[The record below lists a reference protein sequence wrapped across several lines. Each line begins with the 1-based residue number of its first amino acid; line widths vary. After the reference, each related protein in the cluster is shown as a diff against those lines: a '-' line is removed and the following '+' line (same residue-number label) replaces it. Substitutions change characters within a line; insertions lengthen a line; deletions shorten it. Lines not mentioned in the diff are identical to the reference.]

1 MNARSLDELEAQLDE
16 IRRSPVDGG
25 VLRLIVRRPALEERE
40 LVETAE
46 LDVEHGLVGDSWRVR
61 GSKATA
67 DGSADPEAQITLM
80 NARLAAAIAGPP
92 DAWGIAGD
100 QLYVDLDVSEA
111 NLPSGARIAIGEAV
125 LEDLGHAP
133 HGLRQVQRAL
143 RPGRAEVR
151 QHPAGSRSAVAWRE
165 HADRARRD
173 DPGRRSGGQGR
184 AVILV
189 TDGAGPT
196 GGGVLRWLSVRT
208 GDPMHV
214 DRGGRP
220 TWKG

>member
-125 LEDLGHAP
+125 LEISATPHTGCAKFSGRFGLDALKFVSTPLGR
-133 HGLRQVQRAL
+133 GLRL
-143 RPGRAEVR
+143 R
-151 QHPAGSRSAVAWRE
+151 
-165 HADRARRD
+165 
-173 DPGRRSGGQGR
+173 
-184 AVILV
+184 
-189 TDGAGPT
+189 
-196 GGGVLRWLSVRT
+196 GVNMRIV
-208 GDPMHV
+208 
-214 DRGGRP
+214 RGGTIRVGDRVGRVAP
-220 TWKG
+220 